1 MPKSADRGR
10 RTREQLIDAAAGLV
24 GEVGWGA
31 VTTRLVAERAGVNA
45 ALVHYHF
52 SSVQELL
59 STAALQFAAKAL
71 AESAEALRSVSPAE
85 GVERI
90 FADLTRFTGTD
101 PESLLLAEAFLAA
114 HRLPELRAGLSALV
128 AEFRTRVA
136 EWLREA
142 GVRDAAAV
150 ALLLGAA
157 IDGLVLHRALDSSV
171 DFRVVAGPFRRL
183 VAG

>member
-10 RTREQLIDAAAGLV
+10 RTREQLIEAAAQLV

-52 SSVQELL
+52 SSVPDLL
-59 STAALQFAAKAL
+59 STAALQFAERVL
-71 AESAEALRSVSPAE
+71 AEAADALRSSEPSQ
-85 GVERI
+85 GIERMLE
-90 FADLTRFTGTD
+90 DLSRFTGTD

-114 HRLPELRAGLSALV
+114 HRLPELRASLAALV
-128 AEFRTRVA
+128 ADFRGRVA
-136 EWLREA
+136 EWLRSA
-142 GVRDAAAV
+142 GVKDADAI

-157 IDGLVLHRALDSSV
+157 IDGLVLHRALDESV

>member
-59 STAALQFAAKAL
+59 STAALQFAEKAL
-71 AESAEALRSVSPAE
+71 AESAVALRSVS
-85 GVERI
+85 
-90 FADLTRFTGTD
+90 
-101 PESLLLAEAFLAA
+101 
-114 HRLPELRAGLSALV
+114 
-128 AEFRTRVA
+128 
-136 EWLREA
+136 
-142 GVRDAAAV
+142 
-150 ALLLGAA
+150 
-157 IDGLVLHRALDSSV
+157 
-171 DFRVVAGPFRRL
+171 
-183 VAG
+183 